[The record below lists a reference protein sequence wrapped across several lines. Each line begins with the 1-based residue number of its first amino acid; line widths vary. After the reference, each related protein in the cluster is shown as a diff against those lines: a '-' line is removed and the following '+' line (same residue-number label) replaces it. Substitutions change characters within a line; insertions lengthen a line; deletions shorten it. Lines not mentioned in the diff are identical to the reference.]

1 MVRHTRLALLG
12 LLALGLLAGLGQD
25 HSPRA
30 ARDTCW
36 PRRLCSA
43 PTAPTNLAV
52 VAVAPTSITISW
64 SPSTSRRAS
73 ITGYHVSVNGA
84 QVGRATTTQ
93 YTAEGLTCGLTYAL
107 AVVAVDSRGMTS
119 APAEA
124 NVATSPC
131 PAAPPPPSSP
141 PPPSPSSPPPPPPPP
156 PPPTSGVWQ
165 PAPHTTWQWQITGR
179 VDETVPA
186 QMFDIDLFDA
196 RSGEINAGV
205 IGRLHAQGV
214 VVICYMDSGAW
225 ESYRPDASAFP
236 ASVIGNSTGWSGER
250 WLDIRPQSWPLIEP
264 IIVDR
269 MKLAVSL
276 GCDGI
281 EPDQN
286 NPVGNDPGFPITYAD
301 EKAWYLEVAKDA
313 HALGLSVGMKNGIEI
328 IDSDLVGAFDWALN
342 EECFQ
347 YKECGALKQFVA
359 AGKAVFQVEYQG
371 DPQSFCPTATSLG
384 FSSMKKRLELD
395 AWRVTCW

>member
-1 MVRHTRLALLG
+1 MLG
-12 LLALGLLAGLGQD
+12 VLALGLLAGLGQD
-25 HSPRA
+25 HPPRA
-30 ARDTCW
+30 ARDSCS
-36 PRRLCSA
+36 PKRACSA

-52 VAVAPTSITISW
+52 VAAGPTSITIAW

-73 ITGYHVSVNGA
+73 IAGYHVYVDGGR
-84 QVGRATTTQ
+84 VGWATTTQ
-93 YTAEGLTCGLTYAL
+93 YTADGLACGITYGL

-119 APAEA
+119 AAAET
-124 NVATSPC
+124 NVATAPC
-131 PAAPPPPSSP
+131 PAAPPPPS
-141 PPPSPSSPPPPPPPP
+141 PPPPPPPP
-156 PPPTSGVWQ
+156 PASGVWH
-165 PAPHTTWQWQITGR
+165 PTPHTTWQWQITGR

-196 RSGEINAGV
+196 RAGEINAGV
-205 IGRLHAQGV
+205 IGRLHAQGA

-236 ASVIGNSTGWSGER
+236 AAVIGNSTGWSGER

-286 NPVGNDPGFPITYAD
+286 NPVGNNPGFPITYAD
-301 EKAWYLEVAKDA
+301 EKAWYLEVAEDA

-328 IDSDLVGAFDWALN
+328 VDSDLVNAFDWALN

-347 YKECGALKQFVA
+347 YNECAALKQFVA

-371 DPQSFCPTATSLG
+371 DPQSFCPSATSLG

-395 AWRVTCW
+395 AWRAACW